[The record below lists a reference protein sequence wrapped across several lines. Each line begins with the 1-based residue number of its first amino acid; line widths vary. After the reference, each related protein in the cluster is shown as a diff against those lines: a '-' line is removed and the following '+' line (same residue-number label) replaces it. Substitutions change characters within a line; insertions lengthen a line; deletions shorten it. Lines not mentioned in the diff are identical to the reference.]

1 MSLPTQTQQE
11 PKPPP
16 SETNEGNLLTKES
29 QQLERWRVD
38 FEEILNWPP
47 PNLTPDIVEA
57 TEDLNTN
64 CSWLSDEAIKQATE
78 IPKKGNI
85 SECKNWRVIMLLS
98 IPSKILFRIILD
110 RILHTLDKRLRQ
122 EQASFRKDYSCT
134 EHIATLRI
142 IDEQCTE

>member
-64 CSWLSDEAIKQATE
+64 CSWLSEEAIKQATE
-78 IPKKGNI
+78 KLKLGIAPGN
-85 SECKNWRVIMLLS
+85 
-98 IPSKILFRIILD
+98 D
-110 RILHTLDKRLRQ
+110 
-122 EQASFRKDYSCT
+122 QASTNMEDRFDYYNPQERQHQWVQELESN
-134 EHIATLRI
+134 HAPLNP
-142 IDEQCTE
+142 